1 MHCTCCN
8 AFLSDFEATR
18 KNAITFEFVDL
29 CNACYNEV
37 KHAIPAIERK
47 DLITE
52 DDYDE
57 LDTLAPEYTYEDLE
71 DIKDFINK
79 FSEDT

>member
-29 CNACYNEV
+29 CNPCYNEV

-57 LDTLAPEYTYEDLE
+57 LDTTPDYENLD
-71 DIKDFINK
+71 DIQDFINK
-79 FSEDT
+79 FSDDT